1 MRGFFIIMKY
11 YSIYLAVQTELDD
24 IIYTSETPICPGARV
39 IVSFNRRV
47 ATGVCNRE
55 ISPQNINQEINYKSI
70 MEILDSQSILPSPL
84 LELAAWMSKYYRC
97 AVGKAI
103 FSMLPSVIIPEIAS
117 QVRWI
122 AQDEPTDEFKHLHS
136 LLSDSQCHKLADL
149 RKSYGSGPF
158 YKTLE
163 TAENL
168 ALIEI
173 KRAYDSKVKPRNINF
188 IVVHLLQDMPNLT
201 PKQNAAWQI
210 IQTKGLEFPL
220 SSVTEEITYSIIK
233 ALVSKGLINIV
244 PRQSEQR
251 AVIFPEHRTP
261 KNLILTVEQTG
272 IIESVINQYKT
283 PTTHLIY
290 GITGSGKT
298 EVYIEIIK
306 FYLEQEQNIIMLIPE
321 ISLTPQMVDR
331 FFTAFGSM
339 IAILHSQLS
348 ERQRFEQWQDIKQ
361 GNCRIVIG
369 ARSAIFAPLQNVS
382 LIIVD
387 EEHEPSYKQENVPRY
402 HGRDLAIVRAKLEKA
417 AVILGSAT
425 PSLESWYNAEQ
436 GRYQKHVLTARP
448 TPQGLPEVQLLDLRE
463 EEDIDLL
470 SSTLRDAIQA
480 ALDKKEQVI
489 LLQNRRG
496 FASFVQCKSC
506 GILQQ
511 CPNCEISLYYHRDKD
526 EMLCHYCG
534 YSHPIPRK
542 CPACGSY
549 TFSFGAPGTQ
559 KIEQLLKIYFPNAK
573 ILRLDSDSSRR
584 KDAYSYMYDNMHN
597 KEIDILLG
605 TQMISKG
612 LDFPNVTMVGV
623 VLADI
628 SLNVPDFRAAERTF
642 NLLTQVAGRSGRGEQ
657 PGKVIIQT
665 WNPEHYAI
673 RFACAQ
679 DYISFADEELQY
691 RKRLFYPPYFR
702 LGRFVFSGTDEKKL
716 KSALNAYHPALEKLV
731 FKFGAEKL
739 IILGPSPAPLSKI
752 NKLYRWH
759 LICKAKD
766 AETLSQ
772 AVQDIEKLLKLP
784 SSISIA
790 IDIDP
795 ISLM

>member
-1 MRGFFIIMKY
+1 MKY
-11 YSIYLAVQTELDD
+11 YSVLLPVQTALDD
-24 IIYTSETPICPGARV
+24 IVYASNEQICTGARV
-39 IVSFNRRV
+39 IVSFNRKV
-47 ATGVCNRE
+47 LTGICDRE
-55 ISPQNINQEINYKSI
+55 ISPEKIKADITYKNIIEV
-70 MEILDSQSILPSPL
+70 LDSEPLLIWPL
-84 LELAAWMSKYYRC
+84 LELTRWISKYYRC
-97 AVGKAI
+97 SVGKAI
-103 FSMLPSVIIPEIAS
+103 FAMLPSVIIPEVISQIRWSAS
-117 QVRWI
+117 DSPPNDFEQ
-122 AQDEPTDEFKHLHS
+122 LHS
-136 LLSDSQCHKLADL
+136 LLSDRQFHPLPEI
-149 RKSYGSGPF
+149 RKAFGSGPF

-168 ALIEI
+168 ALIEV
-173 KRAYDSKVKPRNINF
+173 KRAFDPKVKPKNVNF
-188 IVVHLLQDMPNLT
+188 IEVQQLQDIPDLT
-201 PKQNAAWQI
+201 SKQSSAWQI
-210 IQTKGLEFPL
+210 IQAKGREFPL
-220 SSVTEEITYSIIK
+220 SSVTDDITYAIIK
-233 ALVSKGLINIV
+233 ALVAKGLIAIV
-244 PRQSEQR
+244 PHQSEQR
-251 AVIFPEHRTP
+251 AVVFPEHRTP
-261 KNLILTVEQTG
+261 KHLILTTEQKN
-272 IIESVINQYKT
+272 IISSITSQYKN
-283 PTTHLIY
+283 PSTHLLY

-298 EVYIEIIK
+298 EVYIEVIK
-306 FYLEQEQNIIMLIPE
+306 FYLELGHNIIMLIPE

-331 FFTAFGSM
+331 FHTAFGSM

-348 ERQRFEQWQDIKQ
+348 ERQRFEQWQEIRK

-369 ARSAIFAPLQNVS
+369 ARSAIFAPLTKVG

-425 PSLESWYNAEQ
+425 PALESWFNAEQ
-436 GRYQKHVLTARP
+436 GRYQKHILSARP

-463 EEDIDLL
+463 EEEVDLL
-470 SSTLRDAIQA
+470 SVPLRTAIQET
-480 ALDKKEQVI
+480 LDKKEQII

-511 CPNCEISLYYHRDKD
+511 CPNCEISLYYHHDRD

-549 TFSFGAPGTQ
+549 TFAFGAPGTQ
-559 KIEQLLKIYFPNAK
+559 KIEQLLKIYFPNAR

-584 KDAYSYMYDNMHN
+584 KDSYSYMYDKMHSR
-597 KEIDILLG
+597 EIDILLG

-673 RFACAQ
+673 RYACAQ
-679 DYISFADEELQY
+679 DYDSFAEEELQY

-702 LGRFVFSGTDEKKL
+702 LGRFVFSCTDEQKL
-716 KSALNAYHPALEKLV
+716 KSALNAHHTALEKL
-731 FKFGAEKL
+731 KLKYGAEKL
-739 IILGPSPAPLSKI
+739 ILLGPSPAPLSKI
-752 NKLYRWH
+752 NKLHRWH
-759 LICKAKD
+759 LICKAHD
-766 AETLSQ
+766 AETLSK
-772 AVQDIEKLLKLP
+772 AIQDLEKLLKLP
-784 SSISIA
+784 SAISTA

>member
-1 MRGFFIIMKY
+1 MKY
-11 YSIYLAVQTELDD
+11 YAVFLPVNTDLED
-24 IIYTSETPICPGARV
+24 IIYASPEPVCPGARV
-39 IVSFNRRV
+39 IVSFNRKV
-47 ATGVCNRE
+47 LTGICDRE
-55 ISPQNINQEINYKSI
+55 ISPDQIKADIAYKNII
-70 MEILDSQSILPSPL
+70 EILDSEPLLTWPL
-84 LELAAWMSKYYRC
+84 LELARWMSKYYRC
-97 AVGKAI
+97 SVGKAI
-103 FSMLPSVIIPEIAS
+103 FAMLPSVIIPEVSS
-117 QVRWI
+117 QVRWS
-122 AQDEPTDEFKHLHS
+122 APDPAPADFEHLYS
-136 LLSDSQCHKLADL
+136 LLSDRQFHPLSEI
-149 RKSYGSGPF
+149 RKAFGSGPF
-158 YKTLE
+158 YKTVE
-163 TAENL
+163 SAESL
-168 ALIEI
+168 ALVEV
-173 KRAYDSKVKPRNINF
+173 KRAYDPKVKPQNVNF
-188 IVVHLLQDMPNLT
+188 IEAQNIDEMPQLT
-201 PKQNAAWQI
+201 PKQASAWQL
-210 IQTKGLEFPL
+210 IQSIGREFPL
-220 SSVTEEITYSIIK
+220 SAVTDDITYSIIK
-233 ALVSKGLINIV
+233 ALVNKGLIKIF
-244 PRQSEQR
+244 PRQTEQR
-251 AVIFPEHRTP
+251 AVVFPEHRTP
-261 KNLILTVEQTG
+261 KDLTLTTEQSAIIKSITG
-272 IIESVINQYKT
+272 QYETPSV
-283 PTTHLIY
+283 HLIY

-298 EVYIEIIK
+298 EVYIEVIK
-306 FYLEQEQNIIMLIPE
+306 FYLQLGHNIIMLIPE

-331 FFTAFGSM
+331 FHSAFGSM

-348 ERQRFEQWQDIKQ
+348 ERQRFEQWQEIRK

-369 ARSAIFAPLQNVS
+369 ARSAIFAPLQKVG

-402 HGRDLAIVRAKLEKA
+402 HGRDLAIVRARLEKA

-425 PSLESWYNAEQ
+425 PALESWFNAEQ
-436 GRYQKHVLTARP
+436 GKYQKHVLTARP

-463 EEDIDLL
+463 EEDVDLL
-470 SSTLRDAIQA
+470 SVPLRAAIQD
-480 ALDKKEQVI
+480 ALDRKEQVI

-511 CPNCEISLYYHRDKD
+511 CPNCEISLYYHHDMD
-526 EMLCHYCG
+526 EMMCHYCG

-542 CPACGSY
+542 CPACGSF
-549 TFSFGAPGTQ
+549 TFAFGAPGTQ
-559 KIEQLLKIYFPNAK
+559 KIEQLLKIYFPTAR

-584 KDAYSYMYDNMHN
+584 KDSYTYMYDKMHN
-597 KEIDILLG
+597 REIDILLG

-673 RFACAQ
+673 RYACDQ
-679 DYISFADEELQY
+679 DYESFAAEELEY
-691 RKRLFYPPYFR
+691 RQRLFYPPWFR
-702 LGRFVFSGTDEKKL
+702 LGRFVFSCTDEKKL
-716 KSALNAYHPALEKLV
+716 KSALNAHHSALEKL
-731 FKFGAEKL
+731 KLKYDAEDL
-739 IILGPSPAPLSKI
+739 ILLGPSPAPLSKI

-766 AETLSQ
+766 AQTLSQ
-772 AVQDIEKLLKLP
+772 AVQSIEKLLKLP
-784 SSISIA
+784 SAISTA

>member
-1 MRGFFIIMKY
+1 MKF
-11 YSIYLAVQTELDD
+11 YSVFLSVQTTLDE
-24 IIYTSETPICPGARV
+24 IIYTSEQPVCSGARV

-47 ATGVCNRE
+47 VTGICGRE
-55 ISPQNINQEINYKSI
+55 VPPAQVKSGIKYKNI
-70 MEILDSQSILPSPL
+70 MEVLDSDSLLAWPL
-84 LELAAWMSKYYRC
+84 LELAIWMSKYYRC
-97 AVGKAI
+97 SVGRAVFA
-103 FSMLPSVIIPEIAS
+103 MLPSVMIPEIAS
-117 QVRWI
+117 QIRWTSSE
-122 AQDEPTDEFKHLHS
+122 EPPEGFANLHS
-136 LLSDSQCHKLADL
+136 LLRDGQYRPLAEL
-149 RKSYGSGPF
+149 REDFGSGPF
-158 YKTLE
+158 YKTVE

-168 ALIEI
+168 ALIEV
-173 KRAYDSKVKPRNINF
+173 KRAYDAKVKPKNINY
-188 IVVHLLQDMPNLT
+188 IEIQKVNEILDLT
-201 PKQNAAWQI
+201 AKQTAAWQI
-210 IQTKGLEFPL
+210 IQSRGSEFPL
-220 SSVTEEITYSIIK
+220 SAVTDEITYSIIK
-233 ALVSKGLINIV
+233 ALVKKGLISIV

-251 AVIFPEHRTP
+251 AVVFPEHRTP
-261 KNLILTVEQTG
+261 RDLTLTAEQQN
-272 IIESVINQYKT
+272 IISSITRQYET
-283 PTTHLIY
+283 PSTHLIY

-298 EVYIEIIK
+298 EVYIEVIK
-306 FYLEQEQNIIMLIPE
+306 FYLQQGHNIIMLIPE

-348 ERQRFEQWQDIKQ
+348 ERQRFEQWQEIRK

-369 ARSAIFAPLQNVS
+369 ARSAIFAPLTKVG

-387 EEHEPSYKQENVPRY
+387 EEHEPSYKQENNPRY
-402 HGRDLAIVRAKLEKA
+402 HGRDLAIVRARLEKA

-425 PSLESWYNAEQ
+425 PSLESWHNAQQ
-436 GRYQKHVLTARP
+436 GRYQKHILSVRP
-448 TPQGLPEVQLLDLRE
+448 TPQGLPDVQLLDLRDE
-463 EEDIDLL
+463 QDADLL
-470 SSTLRDAIQA
+470 SPTLREAIQL
-480 ALDKKEQVI
+480 ALDNREQII

-511 CPNCEISLYYHRDKD
+511 CPNCEISLYYHHDRD
-526 EMLCHYCG
+526 EMICHYCG

-549 TFSFGAPGTQ
+549 TFAFGAPGTQ
-559 KIEQLLKIYFPNAK
+559 KIEQLLKIYFPNAR

-584 KDAYSYMYDNMHN
+584 KDSYTYMYDKMHN
-597 KEIDILLG
+597 REIDILLG

-657 PGKVIIQT
+657 PGRVIIQT

-673 RFACAQ
+673 RYACAQ
-679 DYISFADEELQY
+679 DYENFAAEELQY
-691 RKRLFYPPYFR
+691 RKRLFYPPFFR
-702 LGRFVFSGTDEKKL
+702 LGRFVFSYSDEKKL
-716 KSALNAYHPALEKLV
+716 KSSLNAYHTHIEKL
-731 FKFGAEKL
+731 KHKYGAENL
-739 IILGPSPAPLSKI
+739 IVLGPSPAPLSKI

-759 LICKAKD
+759 LICKARD
-766 AETLSQ
+766 AETLSR
-772 AVQDIEKLLKLP
+772 AIQDLEKLLKLP
-784 SSISIA
+784 SAISTA